1 MKSIG
6 IWLTAAIIAIT
17 VATPAKADFQ
27 SWLKKLRAEAASEGI
42 SETTL
47 TAALNG
53 IKPIPRVIELDR
65 KQPEFTLTFNEY
77 MDRVI
82 PRSRVKKGQKKLLEN
97 KTLLTEVSRKFGVP
111 EKFLVAFWGIETDFG
126 RVTGGFKV
134 IDALATLAY
143 DGRRSKF
150 FRRELL
156 LALRV
161 IEEGHIE
168 SNVMMGSWAG
178 AMGQPQFMPSSFIG
192 YAVDYDNDGRKDI
205 WNTLADVFASAAN
218 YLSRYGWRAGER
230 WGRPVKVPEGFDPD
244 RANLKVRKTVS
255 GWASEGVTR
264 LDGSPLPKSDLD
276 ASVILPAGNEGPAYL
291 VYKNYR
297 VIMRWNRSHYFAMAI
312 VRLADQISGQ

>member
-97 KTLLTEVSRKFGVP
+97 KALLTEVSRKFGVP

-161 IEEGHIE
+161 I
-168 SNVMMGSWAG
+168 
-178 AMGQPQFMPSSFIG
+178 
-192 YAVDYDNDGRKDI
+192 
-205 WNTLADVFASAAN
+205 
-218 YLSRYGWRAGER
+218 
-230 WGRPVKVPEGFDPD
+230 
-244 RANLKVRKTVS
+244 
-255 GWASEGVTR
+255 
-264 LDGSPLPKSDLD
+264 
-276 ASVILPAGNEGPAYL
+276 
-291 VYKNYR
+291 
-297 VIMRWNRSHYFAMAI
+297 
-312 VRLADQISGQ
+312 